1 MRTLNAGAL
10 ALLARIEA
18 GEQVPLVQ
26 LVEISTDETLYLT
39 TAGCDVEWNGH
50 TWQRAAITVEQVED
64 VRGELLS
71 VSLAFP
77 AVDEAQLGL
86 ALTSAI
92 EGTAV
97 RIYDAL
103 VNPDTG
109 VVADAMLAWAGSL
122 NIPSIEDGQTA
133 VVVLSAEHRGTSAL
147 RSKPSRYTDDE
158 QRRLYQGDTSLD
170 VDPATDAAPLVWP
183 AASYFKQ

>member
-18 GEQVPLVQ
+18 GERVPMVQ

-39 TAGCDVEWNGH
+39 TAGSDIAYDGH
-50 TWQRAAITVEQVED
+50 TWQRAAITVEQIED

-77 AVDEAQLGL
+77 AVDEAQLAL
-86 ALTSAI
+86 ALTAAV
-92 EGTAV
+92 EGASV

-103 VNPDTG
+103 IDPSTG
-109 VVADAMLAWAGSL
+109 VVADAMLAWSGSL
-122 NIPSIEDGQTA
+122 NVPSIEDGPTA
-133 VVVLSAEHRGTSAL
+133 TVVLSAEHRGTSAL

-158 QRRLYQGDTSLD
+158 QRRMFSGDTSLD
-170 VDPATDAAPLVWP
+170 FDPATDAAALVWP